1 MISSFVSLITTW
13 SFALSVFLHPMHVSV
28 TEIEFDEK
36 DKALQIMTRLFID
49 DAELT
54 MSNHFKR
61 PQLDILNIQSGL
73 TVDQM
78 MTEYLKT
85 HLGITLDNKSQAIN
99 YLGHEKEGD
108 VFILYLEV
116 TNVKKWKTIQVSNDV
131 FMETHDDQS
140 NLVHVTVRG
149 QVKSMRLTKG
159 SSVDKLTFDSK

>member
-1 MISSFVSLITTW
+1 MISSFLSVLTAW
-13 SFALSVFLHPMHVSV
+13 SFAFSVLYHPMHVSV
-28 TEIEFDEK
+28 TEIEFNEK
-36 DKALQIMTRLFID
+36 KKTLQIMTRLFID

-54 MSNHFKR
+54 MSNHFKQ
-61 PQLDILNIQSGL
+61 PQLDILNPKGGL

-78 MTEYLKT
+78 MTEYMKA
-85 HLGITLDNKSQAIN
+85 HFAIALDNKNQVVN

-116 TNVKKWKTIQVSNDV
+116 TNVKKWKAIQVSNDV

-159 SSVDKLTFDSK
+159 ASVDKLAFDSK